1 MQDLTVTSFI
11 EGLVRSNARQLY
23 SELRFD
29 QPTEHEDVFMEV
41 CARISTS
48 RSRRRGGIR
57 ALPRKLVSKRGGG
70 ISKRGS
76 ASPSSSAARKGTLGS
91 ASPSSAAALWSSA
104 AAAAVAAEEEE
115 DRVGGET
122 DGEAEADSWKP
133 AVAIGGVASA
143 DTAPVP
149 GLLQRKL
156 THKRAEVEGRQGQ
169 DQGDGYGDS
178 GGGGAAQEEAG
189 WQAEAGPFGKPAR
202 AADTGTS
209 LTAHRRDIANA
220 ILAARQDAP
229 PGTGRVCV

>member
-1 MQDLTVTSFI
+1 VWSTTST
-11 EGLVRSNARQLY
+11 LKRLSTRSLFRW
-23 SELRFD
+23 
-29 QPTEHEDVFMEV
+29 PT
-41 CARISTS
+41 C
-48 RSRRRGGIR
+48 
-57 ALPRKLVSKRGGG
+57 
-70 ISKRGS
+70 
-76 ASPSSSAARKGTLGS
+76 TLG
-91 ASPSSAAALWSSA
+91 ANDRLAEEEVRR
-104 AAAAVAAEEEE
+104 AAAAVAEEE

-122 DGEAEADSWKP
+122 DADAEADSWKP

-143 DTAPVP
+143 DTVSVP

-220 ILAARQDAP
+220 ILAARQDTP
-229 PGTGRVCV
+229 PGMGRVCV